1 MLVHLCSSNE
11 NIVRLKLG
19 LVTYNLARSW
29 DLDTIIERCG
39 AFGFASAK
47 LRTTH
52 AHGVDVTMTAAERAE
67 VKARYRD
74 PGLDQISL
82 GSTREYHS
90 VNRAKVEETK

>member
-47 LRTTH
+47 LRTIH
-52 AHGVDVTMTAAERAE
+52 AHGVDVTMRAE

-82 GSTREYHS
+82 GSTCEYHS
-90 VNRAKVEETK
+90 VNRAKVEAPK